1 MKSPFGHTGVL
12 VAVLFVSGLLGCAG
26 VSQQEA
32 DELVAKWEAKID
44 ADPLVKRLEGKVR
57 LRKAEEYTLTQ
68 LSDNTFPDASD
79 KEAILAW
86 DRILTPMASE
96 ATQLFNTKGAPGNNT
111 IVQQYL
117 GASKDNLLSLY
128 QGAISFGEFNRTA
141 KRLYE
146 IQMEL
151 VGKLQAASA
160 QQANTAWA
168 NSLKSMG
175 DSYQAR
181 QRQTVNTNCYALGNS
196 VSCTSR

>member
-1 MKSPFGHTGVL
+1 M
-12 VAVLFVSGLLGCAG
+12 
-26 VSQQEA
+26 
-32 DELVAKWEAKID
+32 I
-44 ADPLVKRLEGKVR
+44 KRLEGRVK
-57 LRKAEEYTLTQ
+57 LRKAEEYTLVQ
-68 LSDNTFPDASD
+68 LSDSSFPDALD
-79 KEAILAW
+79 KEAILAL

-96 ATQLFNTKGAPGNNT
+96 AMQLFNTKGAPGNNT

-128 QGAISFGEFNRTA
+128 QGAITFGEFNRTA
-141 KRLYE
+141 KKLYE

-151 VGKLQAASA
+151 VGKLQAASD
-160 QQANTAWA
+160 QQANAAWA

-181 QRQTVNTNCYALGNS
+181 QRATVNTNCITYGSN